1 MRPATIAEAPGSAGC
16 APSPFEEPG
25 RTQWGSAFTGMG
37 RRRVRW
43 ANVGG
48 LTALAGAA
56 ALIAT
61 HGRGMPTPPS
71 SPRPP
76 APDVQPLP
84 RLGDIPRLVLPRP
97 RRTPALRRGPIAIN
111 RGMRGEEREHPAD
124 ARPSAPSSQSSPDGQ
139 PAAREPSAAPPEP
152 SARAPEQPTT
162 GEFTPDPGP

>member
-16 APSPFEEPG
+16 APSPFEEPA

-61 HGRGMPTPPS
+61 HGRGMP
-71 SPRPP
+71 P

-97 RRTPALRRGPIAIN
+97 RRTPASRRGPIAIN

-124 ARPSAPSSQSSPDGQ
+124 
-139 PAAREPSAAPPEP
+139 
-152 SARAPEQPTT
+152 
-162 GEFTPDPGP
+162 